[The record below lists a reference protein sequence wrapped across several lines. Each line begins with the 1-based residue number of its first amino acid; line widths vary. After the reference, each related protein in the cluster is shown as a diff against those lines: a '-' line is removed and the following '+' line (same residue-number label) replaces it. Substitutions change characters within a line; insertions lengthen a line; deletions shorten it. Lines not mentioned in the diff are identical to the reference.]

1 MAEMVALYVHVPFC
15 HVRCRFCN
23 LHAYGMG
30 DYATL
35 PDLRAAY
42 TEALAAEI
50 ARWGERLPGATAR
63 TVFFGG
69 GTPTELDAAQ
79 LAHVLAAARAAFV
92 VPDEAEV
99 TVEAYP
105 GLGYPYLAALRAAG
119 VSRVSFGV
127 QSFEP
132 RLLTML
138 DRAHDVAQV
147 AASVAAAHDLGF
159 SVALDLIYGLPTQTL
174 AEWEATLGQALA
186 LAPDHL
192 SLYAL
197 SLEEATRLRALV
209 KAGVLPAPDA
219 DLAADMYRHAQ
230 ARLAEAGLGQY
241 ELSNW
246 ARPGH
251 ECRHNQVYWRNESWL
266 GIGAGAYGSY
276 DGARY
281 ENIPS
286 PTRYVELVR
295 QGGLPI
301 AEVEP
306 IGKAT
311 AIAETVIL
319 GLRLRGGIDLDEFA
333 RRFGRRLEDVY
344 AAPLAELI
352 TWGLVEVVGGR
363 LRLTG
368 RALLVANEALLRFL
382 PEAASVIN

>member
-1 MAEMVALYVHVPFC
+1 MLNLALYIHVPFC

-30 DYATL
+30 DYAAL

-42 TEALAAEI
+42 THALAAELD
-50 ARWGERLPGATAR
+50 RWGERVPGAAAR

-69 GTPTELDAAQ
+69 GTPTELDATQ
-79 LAHVLAAARAAFV
+79 LAHVLQAARAAFA
-92 VPDEAEV
+92 VPDDAEV

-105 GLGYPYLAALRAAG
+105 GLGYGYLATLRAAG
-119 VSRVSFGV
+119 VTRVSFGV
-127 QSFEP
+127 QNFVP
-132 RLLTML
+132 RLLAML
-138 DRAHDVAQV
+138 DRTHDAAQV
-147 AASVAAAHDLGF
+147 AASVQAAHDLRF
-159 SVALDLIYGLPTQTL
+159 SVALDFIYGLPTQTL
-174 AEWEATLGQALA
+174 AEWEATLDQALA

-209 KAGVLPAPDA
+209 KAGALPAPDA
-219 DLAADMYRHAQ
+219 DLAADMYGHAQ
-230 ARLAEAGLGQY
+230 RRLAAAGFVQY

-251 ECRHNQVYWRNESWL
+251 ECRHNQVYWRNEPWL
-266 GIGAGAYGSY
+266 GIGAGAYGFY
-276 DGARY
+276 GGARY

-286 PTRYVELVR
+286 PTRYVEAVA

-306 IGKAT
+306 IGEAT
-311 AIAETVIL
+311 AMAETVML
-319 GLRLRGGIDLDEFA
+319 GLRLRAGIDLGEFA

-344 AAPLAELI
+344 ATPLAEL
-352 TWGLVEVVGGR
+352 TGWELVEVADGR
-363 LRLTG
+363 LRLAES
-368 RALLVANEALLRFL
+368 ALLVANEIMLRFL
-382 PEAASVIN
+382 PDAVRVIN

>member
-1 MAEMVALYVHVPFC
+1 MLDLALYIHVPFC

-30 DYATL
+30 DYAAL

-42 TEALAAEI
+42 TEALATEL
-50 ARWGERLPGATAR
+50 ARWGKARPGATAR
-63 TVFFGG
+63 TIFFGG

-79 LAHVLAAARAAFV
+79 LARVLAAARAAFV
-92 VPDEAEV
+92 VPDDAEV

-105 GLGYPYLAALRAAG
+105 GLSGDYLATLRAAG
-119 VSRVSFGV
+119 VNRVSFGV

-132 RLLTML
+132 RLLAML
-138 DRAHDVAQV
+138 DREHDTTTVAQ
-147 AASVAAAHDLGF
+147 SVIAAHNLGF
-159 SVALDLIYGLPTQTL
+159 SVALDLIYGLPSQTL
-174 AEWEATLGQALA
+174 AEWTTTLAQALA

-209 KAGVLPAPDA
+209 RAGALPAPDG

-230 ARLAEAGLGQY
+230 ARLAAAGFVQY

-246 ARPGH
+246 AKPGY
-251 ECRHNQVYWRNESWL
+251 ECRHNQAYWRNEVWL

-276 DGARY
+276 GGARY

-286 PTRYVELVR
+286 PTRYVEAVR
-295 QGGLPI
+295 RGGLPI

-306 IGKAT
+306 ISEAT
-311 AIAETVIL
+311 ALAETALL

-344 AAPLAELI
+344 ATPLAELT

-363 LRLTG
+363 LRLTE
-368 RALLVANEALLRFL
+368 RALLVANEVMLRFL
-382 PEAASVIN
+382 PEGASVIN